1 MFRRFTFLLSAL
13 ILLSVSIYAQT
24 TPITLNVTP
33 YGVSPR
39 EAGLDTT
46 DIYKYPFSGLHNVGV
61 GTLTYL
67 KVQRSSGKLISPVWS
82 VVDYPAGSKFILGT
96 VVDKKNDSTQVI
108 SFTPDKAGKYSIQ
121 VVDGQFVGTIT
132 INSAK
137 YLGYTNTVVN
147 GVDQGVNCATC
158 HNKASDPIVTNWS
171 NTEHASM
178 FTRAMNGT
186 PGLSGPADHYSVNC
200 IGCHN
205 TGFDKNPTAIND
217 GFDDLSFTYPKTLG
231 AGVYDS
237 LVIKFPDAMK
247 RSNIQCESCHGPA
260 SNHLGDPRDY
270 KIEVTFD
277 YKVCAYC
284 HDDGSHHIFPEQ
296 FAVSNHATLPN
307 TSSEN
312 GAGREAC
319 VRCHT
324 GNGFVQFA
332 NNVSTTD
339 PNFDNTASIISCQAC
354 HNPHDAT
361 NTFQLRL
368 ATASIV
374 APNGKTTAV
383 KNAGL
388 GTICFNCHQS
398 RTEANAGVAATPSSR
413 FGPHHGPQGDIL
425 ESNNMLT
432 LAGVALKSSNHIGA
446 TVDACVKCHMNSV
459 PNNAQGVQLMGGH
472 SFEMSSPTGVDN
484 MQACAQCHGDTFGTS
499 FDQVRFY
506 YNGVGDLDGDGVANG
521 LQTEVKGMIAK
532 IIAALPQKNGALSGP
547 DATWSKNQLS
557 AYWNA
562 ITAQED
568 KSNGIH
574 NPKYIVSALLGSYKL
589 LGLSSPALTAID
601 AVNNDNTLPTVFTLY
616 QNYPNPFNPS
626 TNIKFNLPQATH
638 VRLNIYDALGRVV
651 QTLVD
656 DEMAPG
662 VHTIQWAPRN
672 LASGVYIYRIEAGNY
687 VKANKMLLIK

>member
-1 MFRRFTFLLSAL
+1 MFRRFTFLLSLL
-13 ILLSVSIYAQT
+13 ILLSVSLYAQT

-33 YGVSPR
+33 YGISPR
-39 EAGLDTT
+39 EAGLDTN

-61 GTLTYL
+61 GTLTYI
-67 KVQRSSGKLISPVWS
+67 KVQRSSGKLNNPVWS
-82 VVDYPAGSKFILGT
+82 VVDYPSGSKFILGT

-108 SFTPDKAGKYSIQ
+108 SFTPDKSGKYSLQ

-158 HNKASDPIVTNWS
+158 HNKASDPVITNWGK
-171 NTEHASM
+171 TKHATY
-178 FTRAMNGT
+178 FHRAMDD
-186 PGLSGPADHYSVNC
+186 SISSHYSVSC
-200 IGCHN
+200 IGCHT
-205 TGFDKNPTAIND
+205 TGYDTNPTAKND
-217 GFDDLSFTYPKTLG
+217 GFDDFTFTFPKTL
-231 AGVYDS
+231 APGVYDS
-237 LVIKFPDAMK
+237 LVVKFPDAMK
-247 RSNIQCESCHGPA
+247 RANIQCESCHGPA

-284 HDDGSHHIFPEQ
+284 HDDGSKNIIPEQ
-296 FAVSNHATLPN
+296 FAVANHATLPN
-307 TSSEN
+307 TSGEN

-354 HNPHDAT
+354 HAPHSAA
-361 NTFQLRL
+361 NNIHILRL
-368 ATASIV
+368 VSASIL
-374 APNGKTTAV
+374 APGGKTTPV
-383 KNAGL
+383 TNAGL

-398 RTEANAGVAATPSSR
+398 RTEANAGVAATPSAH
-413 FGPHHGPQGDIL
+413 FGPHNGPQGDIL
-425 ESNNMLT
+425 EGSNMLS
-432 LAGVALKSSNHIGA
+432 LAGVALKTSNHIGA
-446 TVDACVKCHMNSV
+446 TVDACVKCHMYAV

-472 SFEMSSPTGVDN
+472 SFEMSSPAGVDD

-547 DATWSKNQLS
+547 DATWTKDQLS

-562 ITAQED
+562 VTAQSD

-601 AVNNDNTLPTVFTLY
+601 AVNNDNTLPTVFTIY

-626 TNIKFNLPQATH
+626 TNIKFTIPQATH
-638 VRLNIYDALGRVV
+638 VRLNIYDALGKIV

-672 LASGVYIYRIEAGNY
+672 LASGIYIYRIEAGNY